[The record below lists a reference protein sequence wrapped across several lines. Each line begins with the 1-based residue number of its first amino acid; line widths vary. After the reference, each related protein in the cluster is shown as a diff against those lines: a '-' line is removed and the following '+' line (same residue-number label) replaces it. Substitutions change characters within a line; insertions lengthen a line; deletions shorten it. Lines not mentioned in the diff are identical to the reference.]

1 MTDAVKA
8 CVSTKNYKSLEN
20 YKRIPWTTDI
30 LSKLKAFA
38 VDLLNYSPHKGAISE
53 SNEAINRPKVE
64 K

>member
-8 CVSTKNYKSLEN
+8 CISTKNYKSLEN

-53 SNEAINRPKVE
+53 SN
-64 K
+64 